1 MIDRIRFFLEKIPVS
16 LLLVIGLAYLMFDYN
31 QYIND
36 PGSELNLKKKDL
48 SDSETTETN
57 LKRKIVE
64 VKEFSKKMIS
74 KDGKTVVYYIEK
86 QYGWESKLWPKM
98 LMSSVHPT
106 DKNFVEITIPI
117 QRID

>member
-1 MIDRIRFFLEKIPVS
+1 MAVSIKFVDKTDKIPEIKGVPK
-16 LLLVIGLAYLMFDYN
+16 V
-31 QYIND
+31 
-36 PGSELNLKKKDL
+36 P
-48 SDSETTETN
+48 
-57 LKRKIVE
+57 
-64 VKEFSKKMIS
+64 KEFSKKMVS

-86 QYGWESKLWPKM
+86 QYGWESKLWPKI